1 MIKAILT
8 PMLPG
13 PLDPLVIAGVASVSA
28 PWLISQA
35 PAEICCGHREVDINL
50 NRHRLQRMARGLNL
64 RGSDIVLL
72 LDSDVI
78 MPHGT
83 AQALVAHLLDSE
95 CICSAA
101 MTQGRTDHV
110 LTACAVIRWEHYELL
125 RFWDNA
131 DECQCKKIARLGR
144 AEYVPGIF
152 CSEINKNN
160 ECITNAPRT

>member
-1 MIKAILT
+1 MQ
-8 PMLPG
+8 PG
-13 PLDPLVIAGVASVSA
+13 ALDPCVVAGAATVLA
-28 PWLISQA
+28 PWVISQA
-35 PAEICCGHREVDINL
+35 NAEICCGHREVDINL
-50 NRHRLQRMARGLNL
+50 NRHRLQRMARGLGL
-64 RGSDIVLL
+64 HGSDIVLL

-83 AQALVAHLLDSE
+83 AQAIVAHLLDSE

-101 MTQGRTDHV
+101 ITQGRTDHV

-144 AEYVPGIF
+144 AEYVPGII
-152 CSEINKNN
+152 CSELQKKHIFK
-160 ECITNAPRT
+160 IK

>member
-13 PLDPLVIAGVASVSA
+13 VLDPLVIAGAASVSA

-35 PAEICCGHREVDINL
+35 NAEICCGHREVDINL
-50 NRHRLQRMARGLNL
+50 NRHRLQKMARGLNL
-64 RGSDIVLL
+64 LGTDIVLL

-78 MPHGT
+78 MPQGT

-101 MTQGRTDHV
+101 ITQGRTDHV

-125 RFWDNA
+125 RFWQDA

-144 AEYVPGIF
+144 VEYVPGIIF
-152 CSEINKNN
+152 SELQK
-160 ECITNAPRT
+160 TYL